1 MIDVSWLETGQPFAV
16 DASGRRVQVSLS
28 HDDRVSLCVAGDGP
42 QGCDVAP
49 VGERTRPEWLALLGA
64 RRESLLDALIA
75 AGDTLDR
82 AGTRIWSAAE
92 AVKKATG
99 AAAGELKLERADGD
113 AVLVRSGETLV
124 LTFPLEL
131 TRGPER
137 VAAIVVE
144 GLRVTETQSPEPA
157 GAGAPAI
164 EQYGHDPSEHSISV
178 AGEGP
183 TGQPVFA
190 LRFPLTFRETA
201 NLSRTLYFSHYFVW
215 IGKLREVVCRPVADR
230 LAADFST
237 GRWGMVTNSAS
248 TRILRPLTS
257 DDVVEG
263 RVWLDELSGPHA
275 STQDLGFEWRRL
287 LRDGGS
293 ERVAWSTMRA
303 TWVEILDH
311 GVVEARPLPEYF
323 DRFLAGM
330 GPAGGRVPPPEAEA
344 PEAIEL
350 GPLLYAAPPG
360 PVNKSLLYERVFD
373 SSLEDANLVGN
384 IYFANYYR
392 WQGRTRDEYFRS
404 LAPELYRGTGER
416 GELRCLHCK
425 IEHLRE
431 AMPFDPI
438 AVRMSLDALNEQGV
452 RLRFDYFR
460 VNPDGGRD
468 KLGSGEHVAGW
479 FAPATGGDW
488 LPAPMPDVFRDIL
501 MEKAARADS

>member
-1 MIDVSWLETGQPFAV
+1 MIEVSWLETGQPVAV

-28 HDDRVSLCVAGDGP
+28 HDERVSLCVAGDGP

-49 VGERTRPEWLALLGA
+49 VSGRTRDEWLSLLGA
-64 RRESLLDALIA
+64 QREPLLDALSRA
-75 AGDTLDR
+75 DGSLDR
-82 AGTRIWSAAE
+82 AGTRIWAAGE

-99 AAAGELKLERADGD
+99 EIAGELSLERADGG
-113 AVLVRSGETLV
+113 AVLLRTETTLV

-137 VAAIVVE
+137 IAAIVVE
-144 GLRVTETQSPEPA
+144 EARVSETQTPA
-157 GAGAPAI
+157 PPSGSV
-164 EQYGHDPSEHSISV
+164 EQYGHDPAEHAISI

-248 TRILRPLTS
+248 TRILRAMTS

-263 RVWLDELSGPHA
+263 RVWLDEVSGPYA

-287 LRDGGS
+287 LPDGGS

-323 DRFLAGM
+323 QRFLDGL
-330 GPAGGRVPPPEAEA
+330 GPGGGRVPAPADEA
-344 PEAIEL
+344 PDAIDL
-350 GPLLYAAPPG
+350 GPTLYAAPAG
-360 PVNKSLLYERVFD
+360 PVNKALLYEHVFE

-392 WQGRTRDEYFRS
+392 WQGRTRDEYFRTT
-404 LAPELYRGTGER
+404 APELYRGTGES
-416 GELRCLHCK
+416 GELRCLYCK

-438 AVRMSLDALNEQGV
+438 SVRMSLAGLHDRGV

-460 VNPDGGRD
+460 VNPDGERD

-479 FAPATGGDW
+479 FAPAAGGDW
-488 LPAPMPDVFRDIL
+488 VPAPLPPVFRDTL
-501 MEKAARADS
+501 LAAAARSDT